1 MPDNIT
7 APGVG
12 TVLASDEIGGVHFP
26 RSKVAFGA
34 DGTAT
39 DVSEGSPLP
48 VALPGLATVGTRA
61 YGEGQRIAVGETS
74 AATAG
79 LAATEV
85 LLHAKTAC
93 YVRVGTA
100 ATLAGGIPLEAGE
113 KFHLRLNSGQQ
124 IHVIRDAAD
133 GFLHIVPVA

>member
-1 MPDNIT
+1 M
-7 APGVG
+7 AYE
-12 TVLASDEIGGVHFP
+12 TVTTPAIGKTLAFDGDFP
-26 RSKVAFGA
+26 RSKQVFGSE
-34 DGTAT
+34 GEYI

-61 YGEGQRIAVGETS
+61 YGEGQRIAVGAAS
-74 AATAG
+74 AATSG

-100 ATLAGGIPLEAGE
+100 ATVAAGIPLEAGE

-124 IHVIRDAAD
+124 IHAIRDTAD